1 MIKFG
6 NKSARQLI
14 AQCVGNISDVFL
26 GMACLLIIILLI
38 ILLTGS
44 VGSFNRF
51 LDAAF
56 YNIFGSII
64 YQPDT
69 APEVMSMVM
78 NTFYPGITTI
88 IVVAGVVL
96 VAVAIYLI
104 GCFLQW
110 FGKYIKSLILS
121 MIDLNRG
128 RSKAANYFMIFAS
141 WAVTIFLLWLTLNV
155 VDTVYYLLIALALM
169 IVNLILQI
177 VADWLTS
184 KQVAK
189 NET

>member
-6 NKSARQLI
+6 NKSARQLT
-14 AQCVGNISDVFL
+14 AQCVGNISDVFF

-38 ILLTGS
+38 ILLTGNA
-44 VGSFNRF
+44 GSFNRF

-69 APEVMSMVM
+69 EPEVMSMVM
-78 NTFYPGITTI
+78 DTFYPGITTI
-88 IVVAGVVL
+88 IVTAGIVL
-96 VAVAIYLI
+96 VVVAIYLT
-104 GCFLQW
+104 GCFLQRL
-110 FGKYIKSLILS
+110 GSSVKSLALS
-121 MIDLNRG
+121 MIGLNQE
-128 RSKAANYFMIFAS
+128 RSKVANYFMIFIS

-155 VDTVYYLLIALALM
+155 VDTVDYLLIALTLM

-177 VADWLTS
+177 VANWLMS
-184 KQVAK
+184 KQVVK

>member
-6 NKSARQLI
+6 DKSARQLT
-14 AQCVGNISDVFL
+14 AQCVGNISDVFF

-38 ILLTGS
+38 ILLTGNA
-44 VGSFNRF
+44 GSFNRF

-69 APEVMSMVM
+69 EPEVMSMVM
-78 NTFYPGITTI
+78 DTFYPGITTI
-88 IVVAGVVL
+88 IVTAGIVL
-96 VAVAIYLI
+96 AVVAIYLT

-110 FGKYIKSLILS
+110 LGNSVKSLALS
-121 MIDLNRG
+121 MIGLNQE
-128 RSKAANYFMIFAS
+128 RSKVVNYFMIFIS

-155 VDTVYYLLIALALM
+155 VDTVDYLLIALALM

-177 VADWLTS
+177 VANWLMS
-184 KQVAK
+184 KQVVK